1 MTEREQIARIIEPE
15 FFERG
20 FEALVG
26 AKMAH
31 YQADALAKAD
41 QIIALRAPDALSLT
55 PGWFG
60 PETPMGELRQWCEER
75 VFDCGTKSEDRALA
89 TSLQTGWAMCA
100 NTFAGVIEKID
111 SMNPVNAAPS
121 VGVG

>member
-55 PGWFG
+55 PGE
-60 PETPMGELRQWCEER
+60 PERAEMLGWLDVQIKRLGNVQLRTTDYIHSQNLINKYQR
-75 VFDCGTKSEDRALA
+75 LRRLLDL
-89 TSLQTGWAMCA
+89 
-100 NTFAGVIEKID
+100 N
-111 SMNPVNAAPS
+111 PS